1 MPLFKLVTGNR
12 SKLREAG
19 RILGFQPASV
29 SVDLPEIQ
37 SMSLEEV
44 LRQKA
49 LVART
54 HVEGPFVVEESGLEL
69 DSLNGFP
76 GPLVKWMLDAVG
88 PEGVARVARA
98 AGNPVAH
105 ARCLLLY
112 RCGEEEIIVGG
123 VCSGSLVL
131 PPRGDSGFGWD
142 SVLMPDG
149 QEQTC
154 AELGDDIKD
163 QLSHRGQAWRALV
176 DRLAPRDSTLLGSLS
191 SDSLPS
197 DSAPSGPG
205 GSSD

>member
-1 MPLFKLVTGNR
+1 MPRFKLVTGNR

-19 RILGFQPASV
+19 RILGFEPASV

-49 LVART
+49 SEART
-54 HVEGPFVVEESGLEL
+54 HIEDPFVVEESGLEL
-69 DSLNGFP
+69 DALNGFP

-88 PEGVARVARA
+88 AEGVARVARD

-112 RCGEEEIIVGG
+112 DSGEEVIVVGG
-123 VCSGSLVL
+123 ACRGSLVL
-131 PPRGDSGFGWD
+131 PPRGESGFGWD

-149 QEQTC
+149 EEQTC

-176 DRLAPRDSTLLGSLS
+176 DHLVPCGSI
-191 SDSLPS
+191 PS
-197 DSAPSGPG
+197 DPTSGDPTSGDLPPSAPSSCG
-205 GSSD
+205 